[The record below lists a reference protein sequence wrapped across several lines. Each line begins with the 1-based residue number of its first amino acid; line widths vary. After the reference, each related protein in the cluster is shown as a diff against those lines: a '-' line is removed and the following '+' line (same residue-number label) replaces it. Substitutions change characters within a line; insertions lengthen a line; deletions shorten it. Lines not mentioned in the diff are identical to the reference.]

1 MHYCRQPCCFL
12 IAAIP
17 MQTLVTVC
25 WINCSTRKTA
35 TDLYLVYRY
44 SCINIVT
51 QQQILYAFY
60 LLTPS
65 CLYFSSYVIYCIGP
79 HLTLWLPS
87 FKPASLNIICTCMDA
102 LRENTQYCSFIS
114 SFQAQND
121 PFRLVRYDIS
131 LATHGLT
138 QSQPLL
144 LRRHNAVPGMFLVS

>member
-102 LRENTQYCSFIS
+102 LRENKLLNIVLLFP
-114 SFQAQND
+114 
-121 PFRLVRYDIS
+121 PFRLKMILS
-131 LATHGLT
+131 AWSATT
-138 QSQPLL
+138 
-144 LRRHNAVPGMFLVS
+144 FL